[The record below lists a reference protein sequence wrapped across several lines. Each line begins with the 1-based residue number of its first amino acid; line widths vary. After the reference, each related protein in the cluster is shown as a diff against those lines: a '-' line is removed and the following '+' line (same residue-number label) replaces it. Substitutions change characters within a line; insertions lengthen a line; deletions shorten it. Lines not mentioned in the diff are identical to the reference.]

1 MSAIEGVY
9 FVLMFFSFF
18 IIRKLNSGILN
29 IGWFLLIFG
38 LLINFL
44 DVLMGE
50 HFFYGGG
57 IFIIPGII
65 LVVIGVYR
73 VITINNKKNKQLKKS
88 EEEYK
93 RVFESF
99 QSVYYRTDIY
109 KKIIVASPSIGRV
122 LGYGPK
128 EVKNIPFNNIFY
140 DQKKYGD
147 FLKKLRKAGR
157 LDDYEIKLKKKNG
170 EFLDTT
176 INAHLVFDSRGAFL
190 GVEGVIRDISKRKK
204 ALRALRESEEKY
216 RTLVNNVNIGI
227 YRSTDMKNN
236 KFLQVNPAMVKIFGY
251 DSMEEMKKIRVSDLY
266 PNKEERSKIMEE
278 IKKEG
283 ILKDKEIIL
292 KKKNGKHIIVSVT
305 ARSYCDVGGNFCW
318 MDGVLEDITERK
330 RTERQIKK
338 NFDQQKLLASISIQ
352 LNQHGDFNKKIN
364 NVLKKIGEHMGI
376 SRVYIFE
383 DSLDGK
389 NSSNTF
395 EWCAPKIEPQIKNLQ
410 NIPYSKMPGWE
421 EILDQKG
428 VLLADNISRLSP
440 DLRANLESQN
450 IKSILVLP
458 LININGQ
465 RFGFMGLDE
474 VWEYR
479 NWDESEVNLMQTVA
493 SSISSVYE
501 RRKNN
506 QQIQNQAILIS
517 EEKDRLNTIIQS
529 IGDGVFV
536 VDDKNQKPNRIFIE
550 KVIKT
555 GKTQKMMNHTM
566 LITKKGFQIPVTD
579 SAAPLRDKTGKVIGC
594 VAVFHD
600 VTRERKIEK
609 IKTEFV
615 SIASHQLKT
624 PAFRHLKI

>member
-266 PNKEERSKIMEE
+266 PNKEERSKIIEE
-278 IKKEG
+278 IKTEG
-283 ILKDKEIIL
+283 
-292 KKKNGKHIIVSVT
+292 
-305 ARSYCDVGGNFCW
+305 
-318 MDGVLEDITERK
+318 
-330 RTERQIKK
+330 QIKK

-536 VDDKNQKPNRIFIE
+536 VDDKYQVLLLNEVAAKMSGYTVNEIINQRYDKFFKFVFEKNQKPNRIFIE